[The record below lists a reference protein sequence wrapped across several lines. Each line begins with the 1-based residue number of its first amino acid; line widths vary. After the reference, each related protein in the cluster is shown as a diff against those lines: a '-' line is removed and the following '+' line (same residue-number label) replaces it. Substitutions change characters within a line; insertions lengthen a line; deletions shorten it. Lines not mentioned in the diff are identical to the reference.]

1 MSLIQQAL
9 EKTNR
14 VQETKITNPPSVPKM
29 YDRDPM
35 GAALEQELTQ
45 VQQSYA
51 KRRRLYRRVSLG
63 ALLVCLIAG
72 LSYVGIR
79 QISSGVKSAPVEFA
93 PVPAAV
99 LAPALVKSKM
109 PIKIDS
115 GNIYRLTGITN
126 INGKPMAVINEEI
139 VSVGDSLSGNAIIKA
154 IGNGE
159 VRLDV
164 QGKEINLIL

>member
-1 MSLIQQAL
+1 MSLIQKAL
-9 EKTNR
+9 EKTNHE
-14 VQETKITNPPSVPKM
+14 QETRTANPPSVPRT

-51 KRRRLYRRVSLG
+51 KRRRLFWKVSLG
-63 ALLVCLIAG
+63 VLSVCFIAG

-79 QISSGVKSAPVEFA
+79 SSHSKTKVSSN
-93 PVPAAV
+93 AV
-99 LAPALVKSKM
+99 TVTPHASLR
-109 PIKIDS
+109 IFS
-115 GNIYRLTGITN
+115 GTLYRLTGITS
-126 INGKPMAVINEEI
+126 INGKSMAVINEEI
-139 VSVGDSLSGNAIIKA
+139 VSVGDSLSGKAIVKA

-164 QGKEINLIL
+164 QGREIKLTL

>member
-9 EKTNR
+9 EKTSR
-14 VQETKITNPPSVPKM
+14 VQETRTANPPSAPKT

-45 VQQSYA
+45 VQKSYA
-51 KRRRLYRRVSLG
+51 KRRRLFWKVSLG
-63 ALLVCLIAG
+63 VLLVCLIAG

-79 QISSGVKSAPVEFA
+79 SSHSKTKVPSNAVTVTSHAPLRIF
-93 PVPAAV
+93 
-99 LAPALVKSKM
+99 
-109 PIKIDS
+109 S
-115 GNIYRLTGITN
+115 GTLYRLTGITS
-126 INGKPMAVINEEI
+126 INGKSMAVINEEI
-139 VSVGDSLSGNAIIKA
+139 VSVGDSLSGKAIVKA

-164 QGKEINLIL
+164 QGREIKLTL

>member
-14 VQETKITNPPSVPKM
+14 VQETKTTNPPSTPRT

-45 VQQSYA
+45 VQQSHA
-51 KRRRLYRRVSLG
+51 KRQRLYWKVFGGVLV
-63 ALLVCLIAG
+63 VCLAAG
-72 LSYVGIR
+72 LSYLGIR
-79 QISSGVKSAPVEFA
+79 SSHPKTKVLVTAATVTSHAPLRIF
-93 PVPAAV
+93 
-99 LAPALVKSKM
+99 
-109 PIKIDS
+109 S
-115 GNIYRLTGITN
+115 GTLYRLTGITL
-126 INGKPMAVINEEI
+126 INGKSMAVINDEI
-139 VSVGDSLSGNAIIKA
+139 VSEGDSLSGHAIVKA

>member
-9 EKTNR
+9 EKTSR
-14 VQETKITNPPSVPKM
+14 GQETTTANSAPRT

-51 KRRRLYRRVSLG
+51 QRRKFLWKISWAVLG
-63 ALLVCLIAG
+63 VCFVAG

-79 QISSGVKSAPVEFA
+79 SRHPEMKAAPGAVSVAPHAPVRIF
-93 PVPAAV
+93 
-99 LAPALVKSKM
+99 
-109 PIKIDS
+109 S
-115 GNIYRLTGITN
+115 GTIYRLTGITN
-126 INGKPMAVINEEI
+126 INGKSMAVINEEI
-139 VSVGDSLSGNAIIKA
+139 VAVGDSLSGKAVVRA
-154 IGNGE
+154 IGNGS

-164 QGKEINLIL
+164 QGKEISLIL

>member
-9 EKTNR
+9 EKTSHG
-14 VQETKITNPPSVPKM
+14 QETRTANPPSAPKM

-51 KRRRLYRRVSLG
+51 KLRKLYWKVSLG
-63 ALLVCLIAG
+63 VLLVCFIAG
-72 LSYVGIR
+72 LSYVGVR
-79 QISSGVKSAPVEFA
+79 SSRPQTKASSSAATVMPQA
-93 PVPAAV
+93 P
-99 LAPALVKSKM
+99 LRIFSGAL
-109 PIKIDS
+109 
-115 GNIYRLTGITN
+115 YRLTGITN
-126 INGKPMAVINEEI
+126 INGKSMAVINEEI
-139 VSVGDSLSGNAIIKA
+139 VSVGDSLSGKAIVKA

-164 QGKEINLIL
+164 QGREIKLTL

>member
-9 EKTNR
+9 EKTSR
-14 VQETKITNPPSVPKM
+14 VQETRTANPSPAPKV
-29 YDRDPM
+29 YERDPM

-51 KRRRLYRRVSLG
+51 RRRKFYWKISLG
-63 ALLVCLIAG
+63 VLAVFFVAG

-79 QISSGVKSAPVEFA
+79 SSHSVAKVSSGTVTSHAPLRIF
-93 PVPAAV
+93 
-99 LAPALVKSKM
+99 
-109 PIKIDS
+109 S
-115 GNIYRLTGITN
+115 GTLYRLTGITSAD
-126 INGKPMAVINEEI
+126 GKSMAVINDQI
-139 VSVGDSLSGNAIIKA
+139 VSVGDPLSGKAMVKA

-164 QGKEINLIL
+164 QGREIKLTL